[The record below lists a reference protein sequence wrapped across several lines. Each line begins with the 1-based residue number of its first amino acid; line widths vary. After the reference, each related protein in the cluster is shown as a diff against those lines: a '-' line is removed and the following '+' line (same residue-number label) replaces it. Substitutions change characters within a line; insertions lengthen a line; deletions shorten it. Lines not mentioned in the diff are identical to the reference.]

1 MKLSDYVMQFIADQ
15 GVTHVFMLPG
25 GGCMHLVESLGSNP
39 RLKFVCNLHEQ
50 ASAIAADAYAQC
62 TNGLGAALV
71 TTGPGGTNAITGVA
85 GAFLDSTPIL
95 VVSGQV
101 KRADLSIGKGVRQM
115 GFQEIQV
122 VDLVKPIT
130 KYAALVMDP
139 QSIRYHLEKAA
150 FLARTGRPG
159 PVWIDI
165 PLDVQAAVIN
175 EAALPGFDPA
185 KEGLAPAAAP
195 AALPAQVSRVIEL
208 LNAAERPAVLAGNG
222 VRLAGAVDEF
232 RDAVRKLNIPTLL
245 SWKALDFLADDD
257 PLFAG
262 RPGAI
267 GQRAANFTQQNADLL
282 LVLGARL
289 DHGQTGY
296 NHPNFARGAQ
306 KIMVDVDPA
315 EIAKME
321 MPIAEKVAVD
331 AKLFLDEL
339 LRQLAD
345 ARLTDHAAW
354 RSRVIDWQRR
364 YPVITEAHWQRTD
377 AVDLYAL
384 MDAIADA
391 MTPEDQLIPGSSG
404 QCSELTMQAFQVK
417 LGQRVFNT
425 EGLGPMGFGLPAA
438 IGGCIASGNRRT
450 VCIDGDGGF
459 QMNIQELELLHRFQL
474 PLKIFVLNNQ
484 GYGSIRG
491 SQNNYFKGHYVA
503 SDPSSGLTLP
513 DTCRV
518 AEAYRLPTCRLTGN
532 AGLREKVREILA
544 APGPFLCDVVVPK
557 DQPTSP
563 KLSSYQKKDGS
574 MASKPLEDLWPFLDR
589 EEFAANMIVPPLP
602 E

>member
-1 MKLSDYVMQFIADQ
+1 MKLSDYVMQFVADQ
-15 GVTHVFMLPG
+15 GVSHVFMLPG
-25 GGCMHLVESLGSNP
+25 GGCMHLVESLGSQP

-62 TNGLGAALV
+62 TGRLGAALV
-71 TTGPGGTNAITGVA
+71 TTGPGGTNAITGLA
-85 GAFLDSTPIL
+85 GAWLDSTPVL
-95 VVSGQV
+95 VLSGQV
-101 KRADLSIGKGVRQM
+101 KRADLATGKGIRQM
-115 GFQEIQV
+115 GFQEIPII
-122 VDLVKPIT
+122 DLVKPIT
-130 KYAALVMDP
+130 KYAAIVMDP
-139 QSIRYHLEKAA
+139 QTIRYHLEKAVH
-150 FLARTGRPG
+150 LALTGRPG

-165 PLDVQAAVIN
+165 PLDVQAALID
-175 EAALPGFDPA
+175 ERALAGFDPA
-185 KEGLAPAAAP
+185 AEGLAPAAATP
-195 AALPAQVSRVIEL
+195 ALKEQVRRALEI
-208 LNAAERPAVLAGNG
+208 LNASERPAILAGNG
-222 VRLAGAVDEF
+222 VRLASAIPEF
-232 RDAVRKLNIPTLL
+232 TAAARALNIPVLL
-245 SWKALDFLADDD
+245 TWKALDFLADDD

-267 GQRAANFTQQNADLL
+267 GQRAANFTQQNADAL
-282 LVLGARL
+282 LVIGARL

-296 NHPNFARGAQ
+296 NHPNFARGAK
-306 KIMVDVDPA
+306 KIMVDVDAA

-321 MPIAEKVAVD
+321 MPVAEPVA
-331 AKLFLDEL
+331 
-339 LRQLAD
+339 AD
-345 ARLTDHAAW
+345 ARLFLAELLDQLRTARAADHAPWLA
-354 RSRVIDWQRR
+354 RVRAWQRQ
-364 YPVITEAHWQRTD
+364 YPVITAEHWTRTD

-384 MDAIADA
+384 MQSISEA
-391 MTPEDQLIPGSSG
+391 MTADDQLIPGSSG

-438 IGGCIASGNRRT
+438 IGGCIAAGNRRT

-474 PLKIFVLNNQ
+474 PVKIFVLNNQ

-491 SQNNYFKGHYVA
+491 SQNNYFGGHYVA

-513 DTCRV
+513 DTCKV
-518 AEAYRLPTCRLTGN
+518 AAAYGLPTCRLSSN
-532 AGLREKVREILA
+532 SGLREKVREILA
-544 APGPFLCDVVVPK
+544 APGPFVCDVVVPK

-563 KLSSYQKKDGS
+563 KLSSYQRKDGS

-589 EEFAANMIVPPLP
+589 DEFAANMIIPPLP